1 METTLHSK
9 TKTVVIGPGHPFVM
23 IGERINPTGR
33 KKLGEEMAAGDYS
46 RVRRDAEAQV
56 AAGAQMLDINAG
68 YPLGD
73 EVAMLA
79 EAVRQVMA
87 VTDVPLCFDSSIVEA
102 LEAALAVYPGKAL
115 INSVTGEDE
124 RLERILP
131 LVKKYDAAVIGMAN
145 DETGISNDPEVRLA
159 VAQKIV
165 DRARDYNIPIENIII
180 DPLCLT
186 VSADTEA
193 AKNTLRAMELIRR
206 ELGVNLSLGASN
218 ISFGIPDRTPVNAA
232 FLAMGMWCGLTCSI
246 TDPTNPMIRQAVLA
260 GDLLLGNDPYAS
272 TWIAQYRERQQ
283 ALPKP

>member
-9 TKTVVIGPGHPFVM
+9 TKTVIIGHGHPFVM

-46 RVRRDAEAQV
+46 RVRRDALAQV
-56 AAGAQMLDINAG
+56 EAGAQMLDVNAG

-73 EVAMLA
+73 EVQMLA
-79 EAVRQVMA
+79 TAVKEVMA

-102 LEAALAVYPGKAL
+102 LEAALTVYPGKAL

-131 LVKKYDAAVIGMAN
+131 LVKKYNAAVIGMAN

-159 VAQKIV
+159 VAQKIIA
-165 DRARDYNIPIENIII
+165 RARDYNIPIEDVII

-206 ELGVNLSLGASN
+206 ELGVNMSLGASN
-218 ISFGIPDRTPVNAA
+218 ISFGIPDRSPVNAA
-232 FLAMGMWCGLTCSI
+232 FLAMGMWCGLTCAI
-246 TDPTNPMIRQAVLA
+246 TDPTNPVIRQAVLA
-260 GDLLLGNDPYAS
+260 GDLLMGNDPYAVA
-272 TWIAQYRERQQ
+272 WIAQYRERQK
-283 ALPKP
+283 AMPKP

>member
-46 RVRRDAEAQV
+46 RVRRDAQAQV
-56 AAGAQMLDINAG
+56 DAGAQMLDVNAG

-79 EAVRQVMA
+79 EAVRQVMS

-124 RLERILP
+124 RLDRILP
-131 LVKKYDAAVIGMAN
+131 LVKKYNAAVIGMAN

-165 DRARDYNIPIENIII
+165 ARARDYNVPSENIII

-193 AKNTLRAMELIRR
+193 AKNTLRAMQLIQR
-206 ELGVNLSLGASN
+206 ELGVNMSLGASN
-218 ISFGIPDRTPVNAA
+218 ISFGIPDRSPVNAA
-232 FLAMGMWCGLTCSI
+232 FLALGMWCGLTCSI
-246 TDPTNPMIRQAVLA
+246 TDPTNPVIRQAVLA
-260 GDLLLGNDPYAS
+260 GDLLMGNDPYAG
-272 TWIAQYRERQQ
+272 TWIAQYRERQK
-283 ALPKP
+283 AMPKP

>member
-56 AAGAQMLDINAG
+56 AAGAQMLDVNAG

-79 EAVRQVMA
+79 EAVRQVMS

-206 ELGVNLSLGASN
+206 ELGVNMSLGASN
-218 ISFGIPDRTPVNAA
+218 VSFGIPDRSPVNAA

-246 TDPTNPMIRQAVLA
+246 TDPTNPVIRQAVLA

-272 TWIAQYRERQQ
+272 TWIAQYRERQK

>member
-1 METTLHSK
+1 
-9 TKTVVIGPGHPFVM
+9 V
-23 IGERINPTGR
+23 
-33 KKLGEEMAAGDYS
+33 
-46 RVRRDAEAQV
+46 
-56 AAGAQMLDINAG
+56 
-68 YPLGD
+68 
-73 EVAMLA
+73 
-79 EAVRQVMA
+79 
-87 VTDVPLCFDSSIVEA
+87 VEA

-165 DRARDYNIPIENIII
+165 ERARDYSIPIENIII

-206 ELGVNLSLGASN
+206 ELGVNMSLGASN
-218 ISFGIPDRTPVNAA
+218 VSFGIPDRAPVNAA

-246 TDPTNPMIRQAVLA
+246 TDPTNPVIRQAILA
-260 GDLLLGNDPYAS
+260 GDLLMGNDPYAS
-272 TWIAQYRERQQ
+272 TWIAQYRERQK
-283 ALPKP
+283 AMPKT